1 MASEPLTYS
10 PAGPFNV
17 RIERDR
23 TTDEVLLELQSG
35 RSALVAFVMT
45 TKQARELA
53 ANIKD
58 VCTG

>member
-1 MASEPLTYS
+1 MSSEPLTYS
-10 PAGPFNV
+10 QAGPFDV

-23 TTDEVLLELQSG
+23 RTDEVLLELQSG

-53 ANIKD
+53 ANLRD
-58 VCTG
+58 VCS

>member
-1 MASEPLTYS
+1 MSSEPITYS

-23 TTDEVLLELQSG
+23 NTDEVLLELQSG
-35 RSALVAFVMT
+35 RTALVAFVMT

-53 ANIKD
+53 ANIRE
-58 VCTG
+58 VCS